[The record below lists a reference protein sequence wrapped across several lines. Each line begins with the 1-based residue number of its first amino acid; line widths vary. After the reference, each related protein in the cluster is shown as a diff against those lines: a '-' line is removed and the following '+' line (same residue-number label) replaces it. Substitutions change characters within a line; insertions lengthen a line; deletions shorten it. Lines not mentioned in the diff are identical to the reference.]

1 MLTRLDLIGFKSF
14 ADRTRF
20 DFAPG
25 VTAVVGP
32 NGSGKSNIVD
42 AVRWVLGEQSA
53 KSLRGGEMADVIF
66 NGSGTR
72 PAVGMAEVTIH
83 FDNRRRALPNDADDV
98 TVTRRVYRDGQGEY
112 LINGQLARLKDVKD
126 LFLGSGAGAGA
137 YSIIEQGRVDALLT
151 SSTKDRRQIFEEAAG
166 ISRFKAKKLETL
178 RKLDRVETDLTRV
191 RDILAELDKQLR
203 TLQFQAS
210 KAERF
215 REYSDR
221 LRALRVG
228 SGAREY
234 VALGV
239 ALAAERDALAAERA
253 GLAAVQSGTTSDEAD
268 LKTVE
273 WELGRTDDGLRHQT
287 ARLGEAKQQLV
298 GHEATAKADRTSAAS
313 FEADALRMGTQR
325 ADLARRVRTLEA
337 DLGTLTAE
345 RDAAAAAL
353 GDGVAQAAKATEAV
367 ADAERRVME
376 LARDAQAARDAQFE
390 IVDRHARLRSA
401 ADAIAAQLDRQ
412 RKELE
417 RKKAEAEATAGKHDD
432 LAAALDSL
440 SKTDEDLRGRL
451 DLARTAWAGFS
462 QARDSLRARAEA
474 TQPSLDA
481 LRDRRSALRGRVD
494 LLDNLDRG
502 YDGIGAGVRAVAER
516 LASDP
521 SFRMPDA
528 DCRILGFV
536 ADLLTVP
543 RDVAP
548 LIDIALGETA
558 QRFVVSD
565 AAAIDAAL
573 RAMGELPGRVGFVPL
588 QTAVPPPP
596 TPEMPP
602 PFGTVAASNLVRSEL
617 PGLVE
622 RLLGTVVF
630 VETLAD
636 AERLSRDWPGYR
648 AVARSGELVEPDGT
662 VVAGPAHTTVGL
674 LSRKSE
680 LRELRD
686 EWAAVDER
694 TRETEAEQARLRNAA
709 SDYDRPIRE
718 REAEIAALG
727 GEAGTLREQL
737 LRQRETLSQLAERVE
752 LLVRESDLVA
762 FEVKQAEQQL
772 ADLNDRAI
780 AADEEAKAVAG
791 RLRDSD
797 TALATAEAERQNRQ
811 RDHTDAHVR
820 LSRRKEQLA
829 GLNAR
834 VDGADATLRQ
844 RKVEA
849 VNLGSEERAARGRA
863 LAATLATLRATA
875 AAADAYR
882 EKEDREKT
890 IADLATRRESYDA
903 DRTRLRV
910 RLAEGHAA
918 RQAARDAVHARD
930 LAVQSLV
937 TRRDA
942 LAERIREDYQ
952 IELES
957 YAVTES
963 ADDGPDPSAE
973 IESLRQKIAK
983 LGSVNP
989 EAIDELRD
997 VETRA
1002 TVLHAQVADLTDGRH
1017 KLVEI
1022 IARIDADSRKLFTD
1036 TLAAVK
1042 VHFQELFRKLFGGG
1056 MADIILDDDADVLD
1070 AGIDVIARP
1079 PGKDLRS
1086 ISLLSGGEKTMTA
1099 VALLLAI
1106 FRNRPSPFCLLDEVD
1121 AALDEAN
1128 TARLAGVVREFLD
1141 RSQFIVI
1148 THKKRT
1154 MAAAD
1159 VLYGITMQESG
1170 VSKQVAVRF
1179 EDWPDEKDEPAS
1191 AAA

>member
-66 NGSGTR
+66 NGSSTR
-72 PAVGMAEVTIH
+72 KAVGVAEVTIT
-83 FDNRRRALPNDADDV
+83 FDNRRKALSNDADEV
-98 TVTRRVYRDGQGEY
+98 TVSRRVYRDGVGEY
-112 LINGQLARLKDVKD
+112 LINGQLARLKDVKE

-137 YSIIEQGRVDALLT
+137 YSIIEQGRVEALLT
-151 SSTKDRRQIFEEAAG
+151 ASTKDRRQIFEEAAG
-166 ISRFKAKKLETL
+166 ISRFKARKLETL
-178 RKLDRVETDLTRV
+178 RKLDRVEADLTRV

-203 TLQFQAS
+203 TLQLQAS
-210 KAERF
+210 KAEKY

-228 SGAREY
+228 SGSKEY
-234 VALGV
+234 AALGTSLAAERE
-239 ALAAERDALAAERA
+239 ALAAERTTLA
-253 GLAAVQSGTTSDEAD
+253 GVQSRATSGEAE
-268 LKTVE
+268 LKAVE
-273 WELGRTDDGLRHQT
+273 WELGRADDGLRHQS
-287 ARLGEAKQQLV
+287 ARLGEAKQQLA

-313 FEADALRMGTQR
+313 FEADALRIGTQR

-337 DLGTLTAE
+337 DLAAVSAD

-353 GDGVAQAAKATEAV
+353 DGGVAAAANATEAV
-367 ADAERRVME
+367 AAAERRAAD
-376 LARDAQAARDAQFE
+376 LARDAQAARDEQFE
-390 IVDRHARLRSA
+390 LVDRHARLRSA
-401 ADAIAAQLDRQ
+401 ADATAALLDRQ
-412 RKELE
+412 RKDLE
-417 RKKAEAEATAGKHDD
+417 RKKAEAETTAGKHDT

-440 SKTDEDLRGRL
+440 SKTDADLRDRL
-451 DLARTAWAGFS
+451 ELARTAHAGYS
-462 QARDSLRARAEA
+462 RARDSLRAQADA

-481 LRDRRSALRGRVD
+481 LRDRRSVLRGRVD
-494 LLDNLDRG
+494 LLDNLDRV
-502 YDGIGAGVRAVAER
+502 YDGVGAGVRSVAER
-516 LASDP
+516 VASDS
-521 SFRMPDA
+521 SF
-528 DCRILGFV
+528 RILGLV
-536 ADLLTVP
+536 ADLLSVP

-548 LIDIALGETA
+548 LIDIALGELA
-558 QRFVVSD
+558 QRFVVPD
-565 AAAIDAAL
+565 AATMDSTLAAL
-573 RAMGELPGRVGFVPL
+573 GELPGRVGFVPL
-588 QTAVPPPP
+588 AADGPPPLP
-596 TPEMPP
+596 PETPP
-602 PFGTVAASNLVRSEL
+602 PFGTVAASHLVRGDL

-622 RLLGTVVF
+622 RLLGAVMIVDS
-630 VETLAD
+630 LPD
-636 AERLSRDWPGYR
+636 AVRLTRTWPGYR
-648 AVARSGELVEPDGT
+648 AVARTGELVEPDGT
-662 VVAGPAHTTVGL
+662 VVAGPVHATVGL

-686 EWAAVDER
+686 EWAAVDAR
-694 TRETEAEQARLRNAA
+694 TRETEAEQARLRTAA
-709 SDYDRPIRE
+709 EAYDRPIRE
-718 REAEIAALG
+718 REAELATLG

-737 LRQRETLSQLAERVE
+737 LRQREALSQLADRVE
-752 LLVRESDLVA
+752 RLVRESDLVA
-762 FEVKQAEQQL
+762 FEVKQAEQQF
-772 ADLNDRAI
+772 ADLTERA
-780 AADEEAKAVAG
+780 AKADDDAKAVIG
-791 RLRDSD
+791 RLKETDA
-797 TALATAEAERQNRQ
+797 ALAAAEAERQARQ
-811 RDHTDAHVR
+811 RDDTEAQVQ

-829 GLNAR
+829 ALNAR

-849 VNLGSEERAARGRA
+849 VNLASEERAARGRA
-863 LAATLATLRATA
+863 LAATLAALRATA

-882 EKEDREKT
+882 EKEDREKS
-890 IADLATRRESYDA
+890 IADLAARREA
-903 DRTRLRV
+903 FGGERARLRTL
-910 RLAEGHAA
+910 LAEGRAA
-918 RQAARDAVHARD
+918 LLAAQEAVHARD

-952 IELES
+952 LDLES
-957 YAVTES
+957 YATTELPGD
-963 ADDGPDPSAE
+963 APDPAAE

-1002 TVLHAQVADLTDGRH
+1002 TALHAQVADLTEGRR

-1056 MADIILDDDADVLD
+1056 MADIVLDDETDVLD

-1179 EDWPDEKDEPAS
+1179 EDWPDEQDEPAS